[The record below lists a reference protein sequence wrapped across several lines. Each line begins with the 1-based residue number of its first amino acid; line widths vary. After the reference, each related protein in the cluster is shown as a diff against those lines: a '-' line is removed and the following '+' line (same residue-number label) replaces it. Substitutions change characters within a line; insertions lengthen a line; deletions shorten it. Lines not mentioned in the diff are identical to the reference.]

1 MSDAAKR
8 GRSRIVPL
16 PSEAAKPPAPKK
28 RARGASTSR
37 AEPVRSTEAQG
48 TPASSTKA
56 RAPRARAVTIA
67 AQLPP
72 RAAALGSETLARE
85 AAERALAER
94 GSAVDAV
101 LAGFFAAAGANA
113 GTLFAPAVLLV
124 SGTGAGARAYDGRAR
139 QPGTGAARPRGFLSP
154 ADVPDA
160 ARAAVP
166 GSIGMAMRA
175 HAQRGRLG
183 FGALLKESI
192 AVAKELGAMGRVR
205 LLQQIG
211 RQGSAAL
218 ERTDTARAVLGAAG
232 LSCFGLVTEEDLAQ
246 ATGNEQPARHA
257 DLSPPEGEGDP
268 VRVSI
273 LPFASPTVAPAG
285 LGNAELLLA
294 VDSWGLVAALAY
306 HPDLEAR
313 CMVPELEVALPP
325 VAVPVMRG
333 KTRLAPGTPLPI
345 PCSLGAIDAG
355 ASLRVALA
363 TPGTTPTLARL
374 GAAAL
379 SRPIDDGLGELA
391 PSVVALI
398 ASDRSARIYL
408 PRDPA

>member
-8 GRSRIVPL
+8 GRSRIVRL
-16 PSEAAKPPAPKK
+16 PSEAAKPPVATK
-28 RARGASTSR
+28 RAREAAASD
-37 AEPVRSTEAQG
+37 AEPARTSEAQG
-48 TPASSTKA
+48 AAISSSSKP
-56 RAPRARAVTIA
+56 RPVRARASA
-67 AQLPP
+67 SQLPP
-72 RAAALGSETLARE
+72 RSAALGTEPLARE

-101 LAGFFAAAGANA
+101 LAGFFAAAGASA
-113 GTLFAPAVLLV
+113 GTLFAPAVMLV
-124 SGTGAGARAYDGRAR
+124 AGTGAGARAYDGRAR
-139 QPGTGAARPRGFLSP
+139 QPGTGAARPRGFLSA

-192 AVAKELGAMGRVR
+192 AVAKELGATGRVR

-218 ERTDTARAVLGAAG
+218 ERTDIARALLGAAG
-232 LSCFGLVTEEDLAQ
+232 LSCFGLVTEEDLAA
-246 ATGNEQPARHA
+246 ATGNEQPAKHA
-257 DLSPPEGEGDP
+257 NLSPPEGEGDP

-273 LPFASPTVAPAG
+273 LPFASPSVAPSG

-313 CMVPELEVALPP
+313 CLVPELEVALPP

-333 KTRLAPGTPLPI
+333 KTRLAPGTPMPI
-345 PCSLGAIDAG
+345 PCSLAAIDAG
-355 ASLRVALA
+355 ASLRVVLA
-363 TPGTTPTLARL
+363 TPGVTPTLARL

-379 SRPIDDGLGELA
+379 SRPVDDGLGELA
-391 PSVVALI
+391 PKVVALI
-398 ASDRSARIYL
+398 GSDRSARVYL